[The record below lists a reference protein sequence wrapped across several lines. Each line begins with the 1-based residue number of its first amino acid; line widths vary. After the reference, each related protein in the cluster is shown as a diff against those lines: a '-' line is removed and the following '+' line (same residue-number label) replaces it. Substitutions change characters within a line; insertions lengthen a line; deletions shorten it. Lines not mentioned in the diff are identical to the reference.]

1 MTRWSN
7 FETAKLRGSVSGR
20 KWVRRL
26 PVGVGALVLVGSAT
40 GISLH
45 VAGASSATT
54 CSGPP
59 GTAYVA
65 DAGYDAFSAV
75 DTANCQ
81 VLATYNVDDPGNPGD
96 PSNQN
101 YSSTDEMVAVD
112 GNQLYFAD
120 TGSSTVAVI
129 NDTDLTPSNE
139 SPAED
144 LIDVG
149 LFPQGLAVSPD
160 GNQVWV
166 ADTGPQTAE
175 EWSSQVSIIDASTN
189 SVVASIPVRGSAQ
202 QIAFAPN
209 GSIAYV
215 TTSQGLAVIDV
226 SNRTVSDFVT
236 GLQNPRGVAVSPDG
250 NNVYVTDAGSNSVSV
265 IDPVDYRVIGTI
277 PVGELPW
284 QIVFSPNGKNAY
296 VSNPNS
302 NSISVIDV
310 SSRTVG
316 STFDVPGDP
325 EALAVTSDG
334 SELWVGEGASGS
346 LEVLDAATGDQ
357 VGTIDLGTAY
367 EPTDIALTP

>member
-1 MTRWSN
+1 MTSRSN
-7 FETAKLRGSVSGR
+7 FESGKWRDFVSGR
-20 KWVRRL
+20 KWVRRV
-26 PVGVGALVLVGSAT
+26 PVGLGALAVAGSVT

-45 VAGASSATT
+45 VAGATSATT
-54 CSGPP
+54 CGGPP

-96 PSNQN
+96 PSDQN
-101 YSSTDEMVAVD
+101 YSSTDEMVAAD

-139 SPAED
+139 SPSED

-160 GNQVWV
+160 GKQVWV

-175 EWSSQVSIIDASTN
+175 EGSSQVSIIGASTN
-189 SVVASIPVRGSAQ
+189 SVVGSIPVRGAAQ
-202 QIAFAPN
+202 QIAFAPD
-209 GSIAYV
+209 GSVAYV

-226 SNRTVSDFVT
+226 SSGTVSDFVT

-265 IDPVDYRVIGTI
+265 IDPLDYRVIGTI

-284 QIVFSPNGKNAY
+284 QVVFSPDGKSAY
-296 VSNPNS
+296 VSNPDS

-310 SSRTVG
+310 STRTVG

-325 EALAVTSDG
+325 EALAVTPDG

-346 LEVLDAATGDQ
+346 LEVLNAPTGDQ